1 MVKVF
6 SKFLM
11 IIFISST
18 VLFAQNWSTTRH
30 VDEVEVRTCNI
41 GGQDKTVVLVGWENG
56 TIEHYFIVN
65 GEPIT
70 DYWFKMLVDG
80 YAFNSEKTY
89 KQLQY
94 IQKDAADNI
103 CGGSYRQILA
113 LRVTGYPN
121 PFSN

>member
-1 MVKVF
+1 MTFQKIIMILFVF
-6 SKFLM
+6 SA
-11 IIFISST
+11 
-18 VLFAQNWSTTRH
+18 VLFAQNWSTDRH

-41 GGQDKTVVLVGWENG
+41 DGQDKTVVLVGWEAG
-56 TIEHYFIVN
+56 DIEHYFVVN
-65 GEPIT
+65 GEPVT

-80 YAFNSEKTY
+80 YAFNSGKTR

-113 LRVTGYPN
+113 LRITGYPD
-121 PFSN
+121 P